1 VPNLVIFP
9 LFLVTTIFLVVI
21 AVQLRSSRSRR
32 TSPIRH
38 KVRITSSGGT
48 QQVVVDGVAVNDS
61 ASIADPALRQVIARA
76 ERLLQEVEIP
86 ARRLRKPAGAALD
99 RGQYLEL

>member
-48 QQVVVDGVAVNDS
+48 QQVVV
-61 ASIADPALRQVIARA
+61 
-76 ERLLQEVEIP
+76 IP
-86 ARRLRKPAGAALD
+86 SVRVSKPAEAALE
-99 RGQYLEL
+99 RRT